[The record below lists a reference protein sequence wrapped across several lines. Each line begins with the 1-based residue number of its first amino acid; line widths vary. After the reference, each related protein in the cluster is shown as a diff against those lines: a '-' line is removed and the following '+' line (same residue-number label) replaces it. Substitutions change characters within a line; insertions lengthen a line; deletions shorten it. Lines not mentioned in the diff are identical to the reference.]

1 MPDVPIPAFTAFT
14 AEELAARRT
23 LTRDAV
29 ASARIEG
36 LIVSDGARELLD
48 QYDQG
53 RLAEEEVIARIHQ
66 LHAARR

>member
-1 MPDVPIPAFTAFT
+1 MPDVPIPAFTA
-14 AEELAARRT
+14 EELAVRRA
-23 LTRDAV
+23 LTRDAI

-36 LIVSDGARELLD
+36 LIVSDGARNLLD

-53 RLAEEEVIARIHQ
+53 RLAEEEVIARIRQ